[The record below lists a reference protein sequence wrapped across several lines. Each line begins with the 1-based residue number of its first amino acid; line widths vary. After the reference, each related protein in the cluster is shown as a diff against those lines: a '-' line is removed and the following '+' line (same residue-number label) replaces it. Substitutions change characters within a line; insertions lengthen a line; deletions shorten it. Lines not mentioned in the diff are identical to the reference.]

1 MGAFEVT
8 RSQWVDAPPEAV
20 RAQVVDFRRWQAW
33 SPWEELDP
41 DLKRDY
47 TGPESGVGAHYA
59 WSGNKKAG
67 IGSMEITAV
76 TDDRVDLDLHF
87 EKPFPAD
94 NKVYFELPA
103 VDGGTQVTWGM
114 RGETKGFFG
123 LFTKVVPMDKLVGK
137 DFAKG
142 LQQLKAEAERSG

>member
-1 MGAFEVT
+1 MGAFGLS
-8 RSQWVDAPPEAV
+8 RSTFVDAPPEVV
-20 RAQVVDFRRWQAW
+20 RAHVVDFRRWQAW
-33 SPWEELDP
+33 SPWEGLDP

-47 TGPESGVGAHYA
+47 TGPQSGVGAHYA

-67 IGSMEITAV
+67 VGSMEITSV
-76 TDDRVDLDLHF
+76 TDDRVELDLHF

-103 VDGGTQVTWGM
+103 MDGGTQVTWGM
-114 RGETKGFFG
+114 RGETKGVFA

-142 LQQLKAEAERSG
+142 LERLKAEAERSG